1 MAKYEYDRYSLE
13 ENLLRKILIRVDYTG
28 VTTIDSWIEKI
39 KVDFIKDYFDRYI
52 KHLNNNAKIDLSNL
66 GDISKSLSIPVTE
79 IVREPIHTFTESKFE
94 DREDKMQLDITSF
107 YTTVSID
114 CIKYKNIDIYIEFLV
129 KLLTSLLESDTYIQI
144 KRIGI
149 RKIGGTEFDSKDA
162 IYDVFEEDQ
171 FFCKL
176 IDNCDKIK
184 IANREYTDR
193 FIRENPDVKINYTRL
208 FRAVNI
214 KGENKIQV
222 ILDMDGYI
230 DEYIISK
237 NNYQFPR
244 DLKPSLTDNIN
255 NYLFELFKNSV
266 QENYLKKHGHIG

>member
-114 CIKYKNIDIYIEFLV
+114 CIKYKNIYIYI
-129 KLLTSLLESDTYIQI
+129 
-144 KRIGI
+144 
-149 RKIGGTEFDSKDA
+149 
-162 IYDVFEEDQ
+162 
-171 FFCKL
+171 
-176 IDNCDKIK
+176 
-184 IANREYTDR
+184 
-193 FIRENPDVKINYTRL
+193 FI
-208 FRAVNI
+208 
-214 KGENKIQV
+214 
-222 ILDMDGYI
+222 
-230 DEYIISK
+230 
-237 NNYQFPR
+237 
-244 DLKPSLTDNIN
+244 
-255 NYLFELFKNSV
+255 
-266 QENYLKKHGHIG
+266 